1 MKYEIENKD
10 FQNKEVSGW
19 WNDDRTKKWHN
30 FTYDKNNPLS
40 HHLILR
46 QQKVL
51 NYIKQLNLP
60 KGSKVLELGGG
71 AGQTAKKICE
81 LGYDVTGIDI
91 SKHLCEE
98 SEKKCEKY
106 VNEGSARF
114 INQSMEKKFP
124 IDNDQFDVC
133 VIVGS
138 IQYVGDLNYCFN
150 EINRVLK
157 KNGNLILCQANM
169 YPLLDIIK
177 PRHMILKIVYFF
189 FNEEFLISPSFKS
202 ILCES
207 RIGKYLKKYENSSLM
222 NLGFMTK
229 GTEKLDYK
237 IKKRLYSYNRLK
249 KLLIKFNFDIIK
261 KTGATFFFPKKNVF
275 FYFWFILDFILQK
288 ILDFKIFPFL
298 INFSDNIVILAKKK

>member
-1 MKYEIENKD
+1 
-10 FQNKEVSGW
+10 
-19 WNDDRTKKWHN
+19 
-30 FTYDKNNPLS
+30 
-40 HHLILR
+40 
-46 QQKVL
+46 
-51 NYIKQLNLP
+51 
-60 KGSKVLELGGG
+60 
-71 AGQTAKKICE
+71 
-81 LGYDVTGIDI
+81 
-91 SKHLCEE
+91 
-98 SEKKCEKY
+98 
-106 VNEGSARF
+106 
-114 INQSMEKKFP
+114 MEKKFP

-157 KNGNLILCQANM
+157 KNGKLILCQANM

-207 RIGKYLKKYENSSLM
+207 QIGKYFKKYENSSFM
-222 NLGFMTK
+222 NLSFMTK

-261 KTGATFFFPKKNVF
+261 KTGATFFFPKKNIF